1 MTHATEF
8 FTVQNAIGAEKFN
21 GFSQV
26 SAAQYKAADEQY
38 KNEGR
43 LEDSGEVEVDGFGVC
58 RAIFVDG
65 KLVEFRLNGESAQC
79 DDDPKVIR
87 EVLGM

>member
-8 FTVQNAIGAEKFN
+8 FTVQSALGINNLSE
-21 GFSQV
+21 V
-26 SAAQYKAADEQY
+26 SSAPFKAADEQY

-43 LEDSGEVEVDGFGVC
+43 LEDSGEVNVDGFGVC

-65 KLVEFRLNGESAQC
+65 KLVEFRINGESAQC